1 MPNILVE
8 KLLFGEM
15 SFVWTASNLIDK
27 HSFLRKRLFQKDF
40 ALEKVI
46 LHLKKQYGEDDLFFA
61 SHT

>member
-15 SFVWTASNLIDK
+15 SFVWTTSNL
-27 HSFLRKRLFQKDF
+27 LKRLFQKDF
-40 ALEKVI
+40 ALQKAI
-46 LHLKKQYGEDDLFFA
+46 LHFKKQYGEDELFFA